1 MEVDQVLGFI
11 LYRGTAGNG
20 SGMGRPVGNVVFFFF
35 QVELTES
42 YSEVEKLKPIER

>member
-20 SGMGRPVGNVVFFFF
+20 SRPGSRVYT
-35 QVELTES
+35 L
-42 YSEVEKLKPIER
+42 